1 MAVLGA
7 IEDFRLT
14 LLDAGEVKRSWQVNL
29 KNVKRV
35 GIIGAGVA
43 GLATAKTLQSE
54 GLECTIFERAERL
67 GGVWADGYSN
77 FGVQVQKELYQFPD
91 WPLPEGTPNFT
102 PGPNFQQYLENYVDH
117 FKIRPCIRL
126 KARVTWLELRG
137 DEKPGWTMTIDDRG
151 RSRREDFDLVVI
163 ATGLYSN
170 VPYMPAFHGQESFRG
185 EVLHISQVK
194 TRAPVEGKRVAVVGY
209 GKSATDVAIESAA
222 VASEVHIIFREAHW
236 PVPRNLAGI
245 LPFKWGMLGRMTGA
259 LIPPYLRPSPVARW
273 LHGIGKPVVWIFW
286 RLVELLLYFQ
296 CRLGTRIANGRN
308 LVPSKPVDIDCFG
321 ESTMVPRPELYRMIR
336 QGRIAAHRTEIV
348 TYTPNGITLQDGD
361 TLSVDCVVFG
371 TGWKC
376 DYSFLPIQARES
388 LGADEDG
395 FYLYR
400 HMLHPDVPNLV
411 FIGRT
416 STFINILTYC
426 LQARWLAELEKVELE
441 ELRGLL
447 RASGK
452 LVDVVTER
460 SISTGR
466 WTRHRSPSP
475 WPASTSVGSV
485 FSGRADPHR
494 TLITGA
500 PGVGKAT
507 VVNSLLRMLRAKGEE
522 ALLCAPTGRAAKR
535 LSESTGSRL
544 APFIASW
551 SSIPRPTVQAGTGSS
566 P

>member
-7 IEDFRLT
+7 IEDFRVT
-14 LLDAGEVKRSWQVNL
+14 LLDAPEVKRSWQVNL

-54 GLECTIFERAERL
+54 GLECTIFERSERL

-77 FGVQVQKELYQFPD
+77 FGVQVQRELYQFPD

-102 PGPNFQQYLENYVDH
+102 PGPIFQQYLENYVDH

-126 KARVTWLELRG
+126 KARVTRLELRG
-137 DEKPGWTMTIDDRG
+137 DGKSGWTMTIDDRG

-194 TRAPVEGKRVAVVGY
+194 TRAPLEGKRVAVVGY
-209 GKSATDVAIESAA
+209 SKSATDVAIESAA
-222 VASEVHIIFREAHW
+222 VAREVHIIFREAHW

-308 LVPSKPVDIDCFG
+308 LAPSKPVDIDCFG

-416 STFINILTYC
+416 STFTNILTYC
-426 LQARWLAELEKVELE
+426 LQARWLAELIADRHALPSRIDILE
-441 ELRGLL
+441 EIARLKAWKRGWMPYSSARGARILLHMLNYHDELL
-447 RASGK
+447 R
-452 LVDVVTER
+452 D
-460 SISTGR
+460 
-466 WTRHRSPSP
+466 
-475 WPASTSVGSV
+475 
-485 FSGRADPHR
+485 F
-494 TLITGA
+494 GA
-500 PGVGKAT
+500 NPLRKRGV
-507 VVNSLLRMLRAKGEE
+507 
-522 ALLCAPTGRAAKR
+522 
-535 LSESTGSRL
+535 L
-544 APFIASW
+544 APLATDM
-551 SSIPRPTVQAGTGSS
+551 P
-566 P
+566 